1 MYSGKILRH
10 DFNIM
15 YDLIIIG
22 AGTAGISAYNEAVEY
37 TQNILII
44 NDGPWDTTCARVGC
58 MPSKLLIS
66 SANRMHDIQ
75 TAEDLA
81 LQHNAVIDPSDVMQR
96 VHVFRERFILATLK
110 GVDQWDS
117 SHKISGKAKFIDSQ
131 TIEVNGQY
139 YRAKSFIVAVGSR
152 PNIDETLKKKLTDKY
167 ITSNEIF
174 EFSQL
179 PKSLA
184 VIGSGIIA
192 IELAQAMQR
201 LGVRTTM
208 FARSQ
213 KVGALTSPI
222 LQKLAQEQLSKELNI
237 KFKIL
242 PDKVEIQDDKV
253 KINFTE
259 NDQTKNIEVEYVLA
273 ATGRQSNIDRLGLD
287 QLNSIFKDIKNLPID
302 KKTKQLA
309 NLPIFI
315 VGDAAPDA
323 PIQHEAAHAGKQV
336 VHNCVN
342 YPNVKPITALT
353 PLAIVF
359 CHPEMAIVGKSFKQL
374 EDQQVNFIRG
384 FVSYEN
390 QGRAL
395 VLAENTGGVEVY
407 IDKNSGKLL
416 GAELFC
422 SQAEHLA
429 HLLAWMIDADQDIHQ
444 ILKKPFYH
452 PTLEEGLRTAF
463 KHARRQ
469 FDALQEKS

>member
-1 MYSGKILRH
+1 
-10 DFNIM
+10 M

-22 AGTAGISAYNEAVEY
+22 AGTAGISAYNEAIKY

-75 TAEDLA
+75 SAEKLA
-81 LQHNAVIDPSDVMQR
+81 LKHNAVIDTSDVMQR
-96 VHVFRERFILATLK
+96 VHVLRERFIRATLK

-139 YRAKSFIVAVGSR
+139 YRAKSFIIAVGSR

-237 KFKIL
+237 KFKTL
-242 PDKVEIQDDKV
+242 PNKFEIQADKI

-259 NDQTKNIEVEYVLA
+259 NDQTKSIEVEYVLG

-287 QLNSIFKDIKNLPID
+287 QLNSTFKDIKNLPID
-302 KKTKQLA
+302 KETKQLT

-323 PIQHEAAHAGKQV
+323 PIQHEAAHTGKQV
-336 VHNCVN
+336 VHNCLN
-342 YPNVKPITALT
+342 YPDVKPIFALT

-374 EDQQVNFIRG
+374 EDQQVEFIRG
-384 FVSYEN
+384 FISYEN

-395 VLAENTGGVEVY
+395 VLGENSGGIEVY
-407 IDKNSGKLL
+407 IDKKSGKLL
-416 GAELFC
+416 GAELLC

-429 HLLAWMIDADQDIHQ
+429 HLLAWTIDADQDIHQ
-444 ILKKPFYH
+444 ILAKPFYH

-469 FDALQEKS
+469 FNALP

>member
-287 QLNSIFKDIKNLPID
+287 QLNSTFKDIKNLPID
-302 KKTKQLA
+302 KETKQLA

-315 VGDAAPDA
+315 VGDAALDT
-323 PIQHEAAHAGKQV
+323 PIQHEAAHAGKQAV
-336 VHNCVN
+336 YNCLN
-342 YPNVKPITALT
+342 YPDVKPIPALT
-353 PLAIVF
+353 ALAIVF
-359 CHPEMAIVGKSFKQL
+359 CHPEMAIVGKNFKQL
-374 EDQQVNFIRG
+374 EDQHVEFIRG

-395 VLAENTGGVEVY
+395 VLGENSGGIEVY
-407 IDKNSGKLL
+407 FDKNSGKLL

-429 HLLAWMIDADQDIHQ
+429 HLLAWMIDANQDIHQ
-444 ILKKPFYH
+444 ILAKPFYH

-469 FDALQEKS
+469 FDALP

>member
-1 MYSGKILRH
+1 
-10 DFNIM
+10 M

-22 AGTAGISAYNEAVEY
+22 AGTAGISAYNEAIKY

-44 NDGPWDTTCARVGC
+44 NDGSWDTTCARVGC

-75 TAEDLA
+75 TAEELA
-81 LQHNAVIDPSDVMQR
+81 LKHNAVIDTSDVMQR
-96 VHVFRERFILATLK
+96 VHVLRERFIRATLK

-117 SHKISGKAKFIDSQ
+117 SHKISGKAKFIDPQ
-131 TIEVNGQY
+131 TIEVNGQS

-152 PNIDETLKKKLTDKY
+152 PNIDETLKQQLKEKY

-201 LGVRTTM
+201 LGVQTTM

-237 KFKIL
+237 KFKTL
-242 PDKVEIQDDKV
+242 PDEIEIQADKII

-259 NDQTKNIEVEYVLA
+259 NDQTKSIEVEYVLG

-287 QLNSIFKDIKNLPID
+287 QLNSTFKDIKNLPID
-302 KKTKQLA
+302 KETKQLA

-323 PIQHEAAHAGKQV
+323 PIQHEAALTGKQV
-336 VHNCVN
+336 VHNCLN
-342 YPNVKPITALT
+342 YPEVKPISALI

-359 CHPEMAIVGKSFKQL
+359 CHPEMAIVGKSFKHL
-374 EDQQVNFIRG
+374 EDQQIEFIRG

-395 VLAENTGGVEVY
+395 VLAEDSGGIEVY
-407 IDKNSGKLL
+407 IAKKSGKLL

-429 HLLAWMIDADQDIHQ
+429 HLLAWMIDADQDIYQ

-469 FDALQEKS
+469 FDSLS

>member
-1 MYSGKILRH
+1 MH
-10 DFNIM
+10 
-15 YDLIIIG
+15 DLIIIG
-22 AGTAGISAYNEAVEY
+22 AGTAGISAYNKAIKH

-75 TAEDLA
+75 SANNLA
-81 LQHNAVIDPSDVMQR
+81 LQYDAVVDTSGVMQR
-96 VHVFRERFILATLK
+96 VHILRERFIRATLK
-110 GVDQWDS
+110 GVDQWET
-117 SHKISGKAKFIDSQ
+117 SHKVSGHAKFIDAH
-131 TIEVNGQY
+131 TVEVNGQSY
-139 YRAKSFIVAVGSR
+139 QAKSFIVAVGSR
-152 PNIDETLKKKLTDKY
+152 PNIDETLKQKLKDKF

-201 LGVRTTM
+201 LGVQTTM

-237 KFKIL
+237 KFKTL
-242 PDKVEIQDDKV
+242 PDEVEIQADKV

-259 NDQTKNIEVEYVLA
+259 NDQTKSIDVEYVLG

-287 QLNSIFKDIKNLPID
+287 QLDPTFKDIKNLPID
-302 KKTKQLA
+302 KETKQLA
-309 NLPIFI
+309 DLPIFI

-323 PIQHEAAHAGKQV
+323 PIQHEAAHTGKQV
-336 VHNCVN
+336 VHNCLN
-342 YPNVKPITALT
+342 YPEVKPISALI

-359 CHPEMAIVGKSFKQL
+359 CHPEMAIVGKSFKHL
-374 EDQQVNFIRG
+374 EDQQIEFIRG

-395 VLAENTGGVEVY
+395 VLAENSGGIEVY
-407 IDKNSGKLL
+407 IAKKSGKLL

-429 HLLAWMIDADQDIHQ
+429 HLLAWMIDADQDIYQ

-469 FDALQEKS
+469 FDSLS

>member
-1 MYSGKILRH
+1 
-10 DFNIM
+10 M

-22 AGTAGISAYNEAVEY
+22 AGTAGISAYNEAIKY

-44 NDGPWDTTCARVGC
+44 NDGSWDTTCARVGC

-75 TAEDLA
+75 TAEELA
-81 LQHNAVIDPSDVMQR
+81 LKHNAVIDTSDVMQR
-96 VHVFRERFILATLK
+96 VHVLRERFIRATLK

-117 SHKISGKAKFIDSQ
+117 SHKISGKAKFIDPQ
-131 TIEVNGQY
+131 TIEVNGQS

-152 PNIDETLKKKLTDKY
+152 PNIDETLKQQLKEKY

-201 LGVRTTM
+201 LGVQTTM

-237 KFKIL
+237 KFKTL
-242 PDKVEIQDDKV
+242 PDEIEIQADKII

-259 NDQTKNIEVEYVLA
+259 NDQTKSIDVEYVLG

-287 QLNSIFKDIKNLPID
+287 QLDPTFKDIKNLPID
-302 KKTKQLA
+302 KETKQLA
-309 NLPIFI
+309 DLPIFI

-323 PIQHEAAHAGKQV
+323 PIQHEAAHTGKQV
-336 VHNCVN
+336 VHNCLN
-342 YPNVKPITALT
+342 YPNVKPIPALT

-359 CHPEMAIVGKSFKQL
+359 SHPEMAIVGKSFKHL
-374 EDQQVNFIRG
+374 EDQQIEFIRG

-395 VLAENTGGVEVY
+395 VLAENSGGIEVY
-407 IDKNSGKLL
+407 IAKKSGKLL

-469 FDALQEKS
+469 FDALQEQS

>member
-1 MYSGKILRH
+1 
-10 DFNIM
+10 M
-15 YDLIIIG
+15 YDIIIIG
-22 AGTAGISAYNEAVEY
+22 AGTAGISAYNEAIKY

-75 TAEDLA
+75 TAEELA
-81 LQHNAVIDPSDVMQR
+81 LKHNAVIDTSDVMQR
-96 VHVFRERFILATLK
+96 VHVLKERFIRATLK
-110 GVDQWDS
+110 GVDQWNS
-117 SHKISGKAKFIDSQ
+117 SHKISGKAKFIDPQ
-131 TIEVNGQY
+131 TIEVNGQS

-152 PNIDETLKKKLTDKY
+152 PNIDETLKQQLKEKY

-201 LGVRTTM
+201 LGVQTTM

-213 KVGALTSPI
+213 KVGTLTSPI

-237 KFKIL
+237 KFKTL
-242 PDKVEIQDDKV
+242 PDEIEIQADKII

-259 NDQTKNIEVEYVLA
+259 NDQTKSIEVEYVLG

-287 QLNSIFKDIKNLPID
+287 KLNSTFKDIKNLPID
-302 KKTKQLA
+302 KETKQLA

-323 PIQHEAAHAGKQV
+323 PIQHEAAHTGKQV
-336 VHNCVN
+336 VHNCLN
-342 YPNVKPITALT
+342 YPEVKPISALI

-359 CHPEMAIVGKSFKQL
+359 CHLEMAIVGKSFKQL
-374 EDQQVNFIRG
+374 EDQQIEFIRG

-395 VLAENTGGVEVY
+395 VLGENSGGIEVY
-407 IDKNSGKLL
+407 FDKNSGKLL

-469 FDALQEKS
+469 FDALP

>member
-1 MYSGKILRH
+1 MRLGNHS
-10 DFNIM
+10 M

-22 AGTAGISAYNEAVEY
+22 AGTAGISAYNEAIKY

-75 TAEDLA
+75 SAKDLA
-81 LQHNAVIDPSDVMQR
+81 LQHDATVGTSGVMQR
-96 VHVFRERFILATLK
+96 LHRLREHFIHTTLK
-110 GVDQWDS
+110 GVDQWEA
-117 SHKISGKAKFIDSQ
+117 SHKIPGQAKFIDAQ
-131 TIEVNGQY
+131 TIEVNGHSYQ
-139 YRAKSFIVAVGSR
+139 AKSFIIAVGSR
-152 PNIDETLKKKLTDKY
+152 PNIDETLKQKLKDKY

-174 EFSQL
+174 ELSQL

-201 LGVRTTM
+201 LGVKTTM

-213 KVGALTSPI
+213 KVGALSSPV

-259 NDQTKNIEVEYVLA
+259 NDQTKNIEVEYVLG
-273 ATGRQSNIDRLGLD
+273 ATGRQSNIDRLGFD
-287 QLNSIFKDIKNLPID
+287 QLDSIFKDIKDLPID

-309 NLPIFI
+309 DLPIFI

-323 PIQHEAAHAGKQV
+323 PIQHEAAHAGKQAV
-336 VHNCVN
+336 YNCLN
-342 YPNVKPITALT
+342 YPDVKPIPTLT

-359 CHPEMAIVGKSFKQL
+359 CHPGMAIVGKSFKQL
-374 EDQQVNFIRG
+374 EDQHVEFIRG

-395 VLAENTGGVEVY
+395 VLAENLGGVEVY
-407 IDKNSGKLL
+407 IDKKSGKLL

-429 HLLAWMIDADQDIHQ
+429 HLLAWMIDANQDIHQ
-444 ILKKPFYH
+444 ILAKPFYH

-469 FDALQEKS
+469 FDALP

>member
-1 MYSGKILRH
+1 
-10 DFNIM
+10 M

-22 AGTAGISAYNEAVEY
+22 AGTAGISAYNEAIKY

-44 NDGPWDTTCARVGC
+44 NDGSWDTTCARVGC

-75 TAEDLA
+75 TAEELA
-81 LQHNAVIDPSDVMQR
+81 LKHNAVIDTSDVMQR
-96 VHVFRERFILATLK
+96 VHVLRERFIRATLK

-117 SHKISGKAKFIDSQ
+117 SHKISGKAKFIDPQ
-131 TIEVNGQY
+131 TIEVNGQS

-152 PNIDETLKKKLTDKY
+152 PNIDETLKQQLKEKY

-201 LGVRTTM
+201 LGVQTTM

-237 KFKIL
+237 KFKTL
-242 PDKVEIQDDKV
+242 PDEIEIQADEII

-259 NDQTKNIEVEYVLA
+259 NDQTKSIEVEYVLG

-287 QLNSIFKDIKNLPID
+287 QLNSTFKDIKNLPID
-302 KKTKQLA
+302 KETKQLA

-323 PIQHEAAHAGKQV
+323 PIQHEAAHAGKQAV
-336 VHNCVN
+336 YNCLN
-342 YPNVKPITALT
+342 YPDVKPIPALI

-359 CHPEMAIVGKSFKQL
+359 CHPEMAIVGKSFKHL
-374 EDQQVNFIRG
+374 EDQQIEFIRG

-395 VLAENTGGVEVY
+395 VLAENSGGIEVY
-407 IDKNSGKLL
+407 IAKKSGKLL

-429 HLLAWMIDADQDIHQ
+429 HLLAWMIDADQDIYQ

-469 FDALQEKS
+469 FDSLS

>member
-1 MYSGKILRH
+1 
-10 DFNIM
+10 M

-22 AGTAGISAYNEAVEY
+22 AGTAGISAYNEAIKY

-44 NDGPWDTTCARVGC
+44 NDGSWDTTCARVGC

-75 TAEDLA
+75 TAEELA
-81 LQHNAVIDPSDVMQR
+81 LKHNAVIDTSDVMQR
-96 VHVFRERFILATLK
+96 VHVLRERFIRATLK

-117 SHKISGKAKFIDSQ
+117 SHKISGKAKFIDPQ
-131 TIEVNGQY
+131 TIEVNGQS

-152 PNIDETLKKKLTDKY
+152 PNIDETLKQQLKEKY

-179 PKSLA
+179 PESLA

-201 LGVRTTM
+201 LGVQTTM

-237 KFKIL
+237 KFKTL
-242 PDKVEIQDDKV
+242 PDEIEIQADKII

-259 NDQTKNIEVEYVLA
+259 NDQTKSIEVEYVLG

-287 QLNSIFKDIKNLPID
+287 QLNSTFKDIKNLPID

-323 PIQHEAAHAGKQV
+323 PIQHEAALTGKQV
-336 VHNCVN
+336 IHNCLN
-342 YPNVKPITALT
+342 YPEVKPISALI

-359 CHPEMAIVGKSFKQL
+359 CHPEMAIVGKSFKHL
-374 EDQQVNFIRG
+374 EDQQIEFIRG

-395 VLAENTGGVEVY
+395 VLAENSGGIEVY
-407 IDKNSGKLL
+407 IAKKSGKLL

-429 HLLAWMIDADQDIHQ
+429 HLLAWMIDADQDIYQ

-469 FDALQEKS
+469 FDSLS

>member
-1 MYSGKILRH
+1 MRLGKH
-10 DFNIM
+10 SM

-22 AGTAGISAYNEAVEY
+22 AGTAGISAYNEAIKY
-37 TQNILII
+37 TRNILII
-44 NDGPWDTTCARVGC
+44 NDGSWDTTCARVGC

-66 SANRMHDIQ
+66 SSNRMHDIQ
-75 TAEDLA
+75 TAEELA
-81 LQHNAVIDPSDVMQR
+81 LKHNAVIDTSDVMQR
-96 VHVFRERFILATLK
+96 VHVLRERFILATLK

-131 TIEVNGQY
+131 TVEVNEQS

-152 PNIDETLKKKLTDKY
+152 PNIDEALKQKLKEKY

-201 LGVRTTM
+201 LGVQTTI

-222 LQKLAQEQLSKELNI
+222 LQKLAQEQFSKELNI
-237 KFKIL
+237 KFKTL
-242 PDKVEIQDDKV
+242 PNEIEIQADKI

-259 NDQTKNIEVEYVLA
+259 NDQTKSIEVEYVLG
-273 ATGRQSNIDRLGLD
+273 ATGRQSNIDHLGLD
-287 QLNSIFKDIKNLPID
+287 QLNSTFKDIKNLPID
-302 KKTKQLA
+302 KETKQLA

-323 PIQHEAAHAGKQV
+323 PIQHEAAHAGKQAV
-336 VHNCVN
+336 YNCLN
-342 YPNVKPITALT
+342 YPDVKPIPALT

-374 EDQQVNFIRG
+374 EDQHVEFIGG

-395 VLAENTGGVEVY
+395 VLAENSGGIEVY
-407 IDKNSGKLL
+407 IDKKSGKLL

-429 HLLAWMIDADQDIHQ
+429 HLLAWMIDADQDVHQ

-469 FDALQEKS
+469 FDALL

>member
-1 MYSGKILRH
+1 
-10 DFNIM
+10 M

-22 AGTAGISAYNEAVEY
+22 AGTAGISAYNEAIKY

-44 NDGPWDTTCARVGC
+44 NDGSWDTTCARVGC

-75 TAEDLA
+75 TAEELT
-81 LQHNAVIDPSDVMQR
+81 LKHNAVIDTSDVMQR
-96 VHVFRERFILATLK
+96 VHVLRERFIRATLK

-117 SHKISGKAKFIDSQ
+117 SHKISGKAKFIDPQ
-131 TIEVNGQY
+131 TIEVNGQS

-152 PNIDETLKKKLTDKY
+152 PNIDETLKQQLKEKY

-201 LGVRTTM
+201 LGVQTTM

-237 KFKIL
+237 KFKTL
-242 PDKVEIQDDKV
+242 PDEIEIQTDKII

-259 NDQTKNIEVEYVLA
+259 NDQTKSIEVEYVLG

-287 QLNSIFKDIKNLPID
+287 QLNSTFKDIKNLPID
-302 KKTKQLA
+302 KETKRLA

-323 PIQHEAAHAGKQV
+323 PIQHEAAHTGKQV
-336 VHNCVN
+336 VHNCLN
-342 YPNVKPITALT
+342 YPEVKPISALI

-359 CHPEMAIVGKSFKQL
+359 CHPEMAIVGKSFKHL
-374 EDQQVNFIRG
+374 EDQQIEFIRG

-395 VLAENTGGVEVY
+395 VLAENSGGIEVY
-407 IDKNSGKLL
+407 IAKKSGKLL

-429 HLLAWMIDADQDIHQ
+429 HLLAWMIDADQDIYQ

-469 FDALQEKS
+469 LDALL

>member
-1 MYSGKILRH
+1 
-10 DFNIM
+10 M

-22 AGTAGISAYNEAVEY
+22 AGTAGISAYNEAIKY

-75 TAEDLA
+75 SAEKLA
-81 LQHNAVIDPSDVMQR
+81 LKHNAVIDTSDVMQR
-96 VHVFRERFILATLK
+96 VHVFRERFIRATLK
-110 GVDQWDS
+110 GVDQWES
-117 SHKISGKAKFIDSQ
+117 SHKISGKAKFVDPQ
-131 TIEVNGQY
+131 TIEVNGQSY
-139 YRAKSFIVAVGSR
+139 KGKSFIVAVGSR

-174 EFSQL
+174 EFPQL
-179 PKSLA
+179 PESLA
-184 VIGSGIIA
+184 IIGSGIIA

-201 LGVRTTM
+201 LGVQTTM

-237 KFKIL
+237 KFKTL
-242 PDKVEIQDDKV
+242 PNKFEIQADKI

-259 NDQTKNIEVEYVLA
+259 NDQTKSIEVEYVLG
-273 ATGRQSNIDRLGLD
+273 ATGRQSNIDHLGLD
-287 QLNSIFKDIKNLPID
+287 QLNSTFKDIKNLPID
-302 KKTKQLA
+302 KETKQLA

-323 PIQHEAAHAGKQV
+323 PIQHEAAHTGKQV
-336 VHNCVN
+336 VHNCLN
-342 YPNVKPITALT
+342 YPDVKPIFALT

-374 EDQQVNFIRG
+374 EDQQVEFIRG
-384 FVSYEN
+384 FISYEN

-395 VLAENTGGVEVY
+395 VLGENSGGIEVY
-407 IDKNSGKLL
+407 IDKKSGKLL
-416 GAELFC
+416 GAELLC

-429 HLLAWMIDADQDIHQ
+429 HLLAWTIDADQDIHQ
-444 ILKKPFYH
+444 ILAKPFYH

-469 FDALQEKS
+469 FDSLS

>member
-1 MYSGKILRH
+1 
-10 DFNIM
+10 M

-44 NDGPWDTTCARVGC
+44 NAGPWDTTCARVGC

-201 LGVRTTM
+201 LGVKTTM

-213 KVGALTSPI
+213 KVGALSSPV

-287 QLNSIFKDIKNLPID
+287 QLNSIFKDIKDLPID

-309 NLPIFI
+309 DLPIFI

-323 PIQHEAAHAGKQV
+323 PIQHEAAHAGKQAV
-336 VHNCVN
+336 YNCLN
-342 YPNVKPITALT
+342 YPDVKPIPALT
-353 PLAIVF
+353 ALAIVF
-359 CHPEMAIVGKSFKQL
+359 CHPEMAIVGKNFKQL
-374 EDQQVNFIRG
+374 EDQHVEFIRG

-395 VLAENTGGVEVY
+395 VLAENLGGVEVY
-407 IDKNSGKLL
+407 IDKKSGKLL

-429 HLLAWMIDADQDIHQ
+429 HLLAWMIDANQDIHQ
-444 ILKKPFYH
+444 ILAKPFYH

-469 FDALQEKS
+469 FDALP

>member
-1 MYSGKILRH
+1 
-10 DFNIM
+10 M

-22 AGTAGISAYNEAVEY
+22 AGTAGISAYNEAIKY

-44 NDGPWDTTCARVGC
+44 NDGSWDTTCARVGC

-75 TAEDLA
+75 TAEELA
-81 LQHNAVIDPSDVMQR
+81 LKHNAVIDTSDVMQR
-96 VHVFRERFILATLK
+96 VHVLRERFIRATLK

-117 SHKISGKAKFIDSQ
+117 SHKISGKAKFIDPQ
-131 TIEVNGQY
+131 TIEVNGQS

-152 PNIDETLKKKLTDKY
+152 PNIDETLKQQLKEKY

-201 LGVRTTM
+201 LGVQTTM

-237 KFKIL
+237 KFKTL
-242 PDKVEIQDDKV
+242 PDEIEIQADEII

-259 NDQTKNIEVEYVLA
+259 NDQTKSIEVEYVLG

-287 QLNSIFKDIKNLPID
+287 QLNSTFKDIKNLPID
-302 KKTKQLA
+302 KETKRLA

-323 PIQHEAAHAGKQV
+323 PIQHEAALTGKQV
-336 VHNCVN
+336 VHNCLN
-342 YPNVKPITALT
+342 YPEVKPISALI

-359 CHPEMAIVGKSFKQL
+359 CHPEMAIVGKSFKHL
-374 EDQQVNFIRG
+374 EDQQIEFIRG

-395 VLAENTGGVEVY
+395 VLAENSGGIEVY
-407 IDKNSGKLL
+407 IAKKSGKLL

-429 HLLAWMIDADQDIHQ
+429 HLLAWMIDADQDIYQ

-469 FDALQEKS
+469 FDSLS

>member
-1 MYSGKILRH
+1 
-10 DFNIM
+10 M

-22 AGTAGISAYNEAVEY
+22 AGTAGISAYNEAIKY

-75 TAEDLA
+75 SAEKLA
-81 LQHNAVIDPSDVMQR
+81 LKHNAVIDTSDVMQR
-96 VHVFRERFILATLK
+96 VHVLRERFIRATLK
-110 GVDQWDS
+110 DVDQWES
-117 SHKISGKAKFIDSQ
+117 SHKISGKAKFVDPQ
-131 TIEVNGQY
+131 TIEVNGQSY
-139 YRAKSFIVAVGSR
+139 KGKSFIVAVGSR

-174 EFSQL
+174 EFPQL
-179 PKSLA
+179 PESLA
-184 VIGSGIIA
+184 IIGSGIIA

-201 LGVRTTM
+201 LGVQTTM

-237 KFKIL
+237 KFKTL
-242 PDKVEIQDDKV
+242 PNKFEIQADKI

-259 NDQTKNIEVEYVLA
+259 NDQTKSIEVEYVLG
-273 ATGRQSNIDRLGLD
+273 ATGRQSNIDHLGLD
-287 QLNSIFKDIKNLPID
+287 QLNSTFKDIKNLPID
-302 KKTKQLA
+302 KETKQLA

-323 PIQHEAAHAGKQV
+323 PIQHEAAHTGKQV
-336 VHNCVN
+336 VHNCLN
-342 YPNVKPITALT
+342 YPDVKPIFALT

-374 EDQQVNFIRG
+374 EDQQVEFIRG
-384 FVSYEN
+384 FISYEN

-395 VLAENTGGVEVY
+395 VLGENSGGIEVY
-407 IDKNSGKLL
+407 IDKKSGKLL
-416 GAELFC
+416 GAELLC

-429 HLLAWMIDADQDIHQ
+429 HLLAWTIDADQDINQ
-444 ILKKPFYH
+444 ILAKPFYH

-469 FDALQEKS
+469 FDSLS

>member
-1 MYSGKILRH
+1 
-10 DFNIM
+10 M

-22 AGTAGISAYNEAVEY
+22 AGTAGISAYNEAIKY

-44 NDGPWDTTCARVGC
+44 NDGSWDTTCARVGC

-75 TAEDLA
+75 TAEELA
-81 LQHNAVIDPSDVMQR
+81 LKHNAVIDTSDVMQR
-96 VHVFRERFILATLK
+96 VHVLRERFIRATLK

-117 SHKISGKAKFIDSQ
+117 SHKISGKAKFIDPQ
-131 TIEVNGQY
+131 TIEVNGQS

-152 PNIDETLKKKLTDKY
+152 PNIDETLKQQLKEKY

-201 LGVRTTM
+201 LGVQTTM

-237 KFKIL
+237 KFKTL
-242 PDKVEIQDDKV
+242 PDEIEIQADKII

-259 NDQTKNIEVEYVLA
+259 NDQTKSIEVEYVLG

-287 QLNSIFKDIKNLPID
+287 QLNSTFKDIKNLPID
-302 KKTKQLA
+302 KETKQLA

-336 VHNCVN
+336 VYNCLN
-342 YPNVKPITALT
+342 YPDVKPIPALI

-374 EDQQVNFIRG
+374 EDQHIEFIRG

-395 VLAENTGGVEVY
+395 VLAENSGGIEVY
-407 IDKNSGKLL
+407 IAKKSGKLL

-429 HLLAWMIDADQDIHQ
+429 HLLAWMIDADQDIYQ

-469 FDALQEKS
+469 LDALL

>member
-1 MYSGKILRH
+1 
-10 DFNIM
+10 M

-22 AGTAGISAYNEAVEY
+22 AGTAGISAYNEAIKY

-44 NDGPWDTTCARVGC
+44 NDGSWDTTCARVGC

-75 TAEDLA
+75 TAEELA
-81 LQHNAVIDPSDVMQR
+81 LKHNAVIDPSDVMQR
-96 VHVFRERFILATLK
+96 VHVFRERFIRATLT

-117 SHKISGKAKFIDSQ
+117 SHKISGKAKFIDPQ
-131 TIEVNGQY
+131 TIEVNGQS

-152 PNIDETLKKKLTDKY
+152 PNVDKALKQQLKEKY

-179 PKSLA
+179 PESLA

-201 LGVRTTM
+201 LGVDTTL

-213 KVGALTSPI
+213 KVGALTSPV

-242 PDKVEIQDDKV
+242 PDQVKKQADHIQ
-253 KINFTE
+253 INFTE
-259 NDQTKNIEVEYVLA
+259 NDQAQTIQVEYILG
-273 ATGRQSNIDRLGLD
+273 ATGRQTNLDRLGLN
-287 QLNSIFKDIKNLPID
+287 QLEPSFADIKKLPINE
-302 KKTKQLA
+302 KTKQLA
-309 NLPIFI
+309 DMPIFI

-323 PIQHEAAHAGKQV
+323 PIQHEAAHAGKEV
-336 VHNCVN
+336 VHNCLN
-342 YPNVKPITALT
+342 YPEIKPIPALT

-359 CHPEMAIVGKSFKQL
+359 SHPEMAIIGQSFKQL
-374 EDQQVNFIRG
+374 EEQSIEFIRG
-384 FVSYEN
+384 FASYEN

-395 VLAENTGGVEVY
+395 VLAENKGGIEVY
-407 IDKNSGKLL
+407 IDKKSGKLL

-422 SQAEHLA
+422 SQAEHLG
-429 HLLAWMIDADQDIHQ
+429 HLLAWTIDADQDIHQ
-444 ILKKPFYH
+444 ILAKPFYH
-452 PTLEEGLRTAF
+452 PTLEEGLRSAL

-469 FDALQEKS
+469 FDAL

>member
-1 MYSGKILRH
+1 
-10 DFNIM
+10 M

-22 AGTAGISAYNEAVEY
+22 AGTAGISAYNEAIKY

-44 NDGPWDTTCARVGC
+44 NDGSWDTTCARVGC

-75 TAEDLA
+75 TAEELA
-81 LQHNAVIDPSDVMQR
+81 LKHNAVIDTSDVMQR
-96 VHVFRERFILATLK
+96 VHVLRERFIRATLK

-117 SHKISGKAKFIDSQ
+117 SHKISGKAKFIDPQ
-131 TIEVNGQY
+131 TIEVNGQS

-152 PNIDETLKKKLTDKY
+152 PNIDETLKQQLKEKY

-201 LGVRTTM
+201 LGVQTTM

-237 KFKIL
+237 KFKTL
-242 PDKVEIQDDKV
+242 PDEIEIQADKII

-259 NDQTKNIEVEYVLA
+259 NDQTKSIEVEYVLG

-287 QLNSIFKDIKNLPID
+287 QLNSTFKDIKNLPID
-302 KKTKQLA
+302 KETKQLA

-323 PIQHEAAHAGKQV
+323 PIQHEAALTGKQV
-336 VHNCVN
+336 VHNCLN
-342 YPNVKPITALT
+342 YPEVKTYFCLNPIGD
-353 PLAIVF
+353 
-359 CHPEMAIVGKSFKQL
+359 C
-374 EDQQVNFIRG
+374 
-384 FVSYEN
+384 
-390 QGRAL
+390 
-395 VLAENTGGVEVY
+395 
-407 IDKNSGKLL
+407 
-416 GAELFC
+416 
-422 SQAEHLA
+422 
-429 HLLAWMIDADQDIHQ
+429 
-444 ILKKPFYH
+444 IL
-452 PTLEEGLRTAF
+452 
-463 KHARRQ
+463 
-469 FDALQEKS
+469 SS

>member
-1 MYSGKILRH
+1 
-10 DFNIM
+10 M

-22 AGTAGISAYNEAVEY
+22 AGTAGISAYNEAIKY

-75 TAEDLA
+75 TAEELG
-81 LQHNAVIDPSDVMQR
+81 LKHNAVIDPSDVMQR
-96 VHVFRERFILATLK
+96 VHVLRERFIRATLK

-117 SHKISGKAKFIDSQ
+117 SHKISGKAKFINPR
-131 TIEVNGQY
+131 TIEVNGQS

-152 PNIDETLKKKLTDKY
+152 PNIDETLKQKLKDKY

-201 LGVRTTM
+201 LGVKTTM

-213 KVGALTSPI
+213 KVGALSSPV

-259 NDQTKNIEVEYVLA
+259 NDQTKNIEVEYVLG
-273 ATGRQSNIDRLGLD
+273 ATGRQSNIDRLGLN
-287 QLNSIFKDIKNLPID
+287 QLDSIFKDIKDLPID

-309 NLPIFI
+309 DLPIFI

-323 PIQHEAAHAGKQV
+323 PIQHEAAHAGKQAV
-336 VHNCVN
+336 YNCLN
-342 YPNVKPITALT
+342 YPDVKPIPALT

-359 CHPEMAIVGKSFKQL
+359 CHPGMAIVGKSFKQL
-374 EDQQVNFIRG
+374 EDQHVEFIRG

-395 VLAENTGGVEVY
+395 VLAENLGGVEVY
-407 IDKNSGKLL
+407 IAKKSGKLL

-429 HLLAWMIDADQDIHQ
+429 HLLAWMIDADQDIYQ

-469 FDALQEKS
+469 LDALL

>member
-1 MYSGKILRH
+1 
-10 DFNIM
+10 M

-22 AGTAGISAYNEAVEY
+22 AGTAGISAYNEAIKY

-44 NDGPWDTTCARVGC
+44 NDGSWDTTCARVGC

-75 TAEDLA
+75 TAEELA
-81 LQHNAVIDPSDVMQR
+81 LKHNAVIDTSDVMQR
-96 VHVFRERFILATLK
+96 VHVLRERFIRATLK

-117 SHKISGKAKFIDSQ
+117 SHKISGKAKFIDPQ
-131 TIEVNGQY
+131 TIEVNGQS

-152 PNIDETLKKKLTDKY
+152 PNIDETLKQQLKEKY

-201 LGVRTTM
+201 LGVQTTM

-237 KFKIL
+237 KFKTL
-242 PDKVEIQDDKV
+242 PDEIEIQADKII

-259 NDQTKNIEVEYVLA
+259 NDQTKSIEVEYVLG

-287 QLNSIFKDIKNLPID
+287 QLNSTFKDIKNLPID
-302 KKTKQLA
+302 KETKRLA

-323 PIQHEAAHAGKQV
+323 PIQHEAALTGKQV
-336 VHNCVN
+336 VHNCLN
-342 YPNVKPITALT
+342 YPEVKPISALI

-359 CHPEMAIVGKSFKQL
+359 CHPEMAIVGKSFKHL
-374 EDQQVNFIRG
+374 ENQQIEFIRG

-395 VLAENTGGVEVY
+395 VLAENSGGIEVY
-407 IDKNSGKLL
+407 IAKKSGKLL

-444 ILKKPFYH
+444 ILAKPFYH

-469 FDALQEKS
+469 FDSLS

>member
-1 MYSGKILRH
+1 
-10 DFNIM
+10 M

-22 AGTAGISAYNEAVEY
+22 AGTAGISAYNEAIKY

-44 NDGPWDTTCARVGC
+44 NDGSWDTTCARVGC

-75 TAEDLA
+75 TAEELA
-81 LQHNAVIDPSDVMQR
+81 LKHNAVIDTSDVMQR
-96 VHVFRERFILATLK
+96 VHVLRERFIRATLK

-117 SHKISGKAKFIDSQ
+117 SHKISGKAKFIDPQ
-131 TIEVNGQY
+131 TIEVNGQS

-152 PNIDETLKKKLTDKY
+152 PNIDETLKQQLKEKY

-201 LGVRTTM
+201 LGVQTTM

-237 KFKIL
+237 KFKTL
-242 PDKVEIQDDKV
+242 PDEIEIQADKII

-259 NDQTKNIEVEYVLA
+259 NDQTKSIEVEYVLG

-287 QLNSIFKDIKNLPID
+287 QLNSTFKDIKNLPID
-302 KKTKQLA
+302 KETKRLA

-323 PIQHEAAHAGKQV
+323 PIQHEAALTGKQV
-336 VHNCVN
+336 VHNCLN
-342 YPNVKPITALT
+342 YPEVKPISALI

-359 CHPEMAIVGKSFKQL
+359 CHPEMAIVGKSFKHL
-374 EDQQVNFIRG
+374 EDQQIEFIRG

-395 VLAENTGGVEVY
+395 VLAENSGGIEVY
-407 IDKNSGKLL
+407 IAKKSGKLL

-429 HLLAWMIDADQDIHQ
+429 HLLAWMIDADQDIYQ

-469 FDALQEKS
+469 LDALL

>member
-1 MYSGKILRH
+1 
-10 DFNIM
+10 M

-22 AGTAGISAYNEAVEY
+22 AGTAGISAYNEAIKY

-44 NDGPWDTTCARVGC
+44 NDGSWDTTCARVGC

-75 TAEDLA
+75 TAEELA
-81 LQHNAVIDPSDVMQR
+81 LKHNAVIDTSDVMQR
-96 VHVFRERFILATLK
+96 VQVLRERFIRATLK

-117 SHKISGKAKFIDSQ
+117 SHKISGKAKFIDPQ
-131 TIEVNGQY
+131 TIEVNGQS

-152 PNIDETLKKKLTDKY
+152 PNIDETLKQQLKEKY

-201 LGVRTTM
+201 LGVQTTM

-237 KFKIL
+237 KFKTL
-242 PDKVEIQDDKV
+242 PDEIEIQADKII

-259 NDQTKNIEVEYVLA
+259 NDQTKSIEVEYVLG

-287 QLNSIFKDIKNLPID
+287 QLNSTFKDIKNLPID
-302 KKTKQLA
+302 KETKQLA

-323 PIQHEAAHAGKQV
+323 PIQHEAALTGKQV
-336 VHNCVN
+336 VHNCLN
-342 YPNVKPITALT
+342 YPEVKPISALI

-374 EDQQVNFIRG
+374 EDQHIEFIRG

-395 VLAENTGGVEVY
+395 VLAENSGGIEVY
-407 IDKNSGKLL
+407 IAKKSGKLL

-429 HLLAWMIDADQDIHQ
+429 HLLAWMIDADQDIYQ

-469 FDALQEKS
+469 FDSLS

>member
-1 MYSGKILRH
+1 
-10 DFNIM
+10 M

-22 AGTAGISAYNEAVEY
+22 AGTAGISAYNEAIKY

-44 NDGPWDTTCARVGC
+44 NDGSWDTTCARVGC

-66 SANRMHDIQ
+66 SANCMHDIQ
-75 TAEDLA
+75 TAEELA
-81 LQHNAVIDPSDVMQR
+81 LKHNAVIDTSDVMQR
-96 VHVFRERFILATLK
+96 VHVLRERFIRATLK

-117 SHKISGKAKFIDSQ
+117 SHKISGKAKFIDPQ
-131 TIEVNGQY
+131 TIEVNGQS

-152 PNIDETLKKKLTDKY
+152 PNIDETLKQQLKEKY

-201 LGVRTTM
+201 LGVQTTM

-237 KFKIL
+237 KFKTL
-242 PDKVEIQDDKV
+242 PDEIEIQADKII

-259 NDQTKNIEVEYVLA
+259 NDQTKSIEVEYVLG

-287 QLNSIFKDIKNLPID
+287 QLNSTFKDIKNLPID
-302 KKTKQLA
+302 KETKRLA

-323 PIQHEAAHAGKQV
+323 PIQHEAAHTGKQV
-336 VHNCVN
+336 VHNCLN
-342 YPNVKPITALT
+342 YPEVKPISALI

-374 EDQQVNFIRG
+374 EDQQIEFIRG

-395 VLAENTGGVEVY
+395 VLAENSGGIEVY
-407 IDKNSGKLL
+407 IAKKSGKLL

-429 HLLAWMIDADQDIHQ
+429 HLLAWMIDADQDIYQ

-469 FDALQEKS
+469 LDALP

>member
-1 MYSGKILRH
+1 
-10 DFNIM
+10 M

-22 AGTAGISAYNEAVEY
+22 AGTAGISAYNEAIKY

-44 NDGPWDTTCARVGC
+44 NDGSWDTTCARVGC

-75 TAEDLA
+75 TAEELA
-81 LQHNAVIDPSDVMQR
+81 LKHNAVIHTSDVMQR
-96 VHVFRERFILATLK
+96 VHVLRERFIRATLK

-117 SHKISGKAKFIDSQ
+117 SHKISGKAKFIDPQ
-131 TIEVNGQY
+131 TIEVNGQS

-152 PNIDETLKKKLTDKY
+152 PNIDETLKQQLKEKY

-201 LGVRTTM
+201 LGVQTTM

-237 KFKIL
+237 KFKTL
-242 PDKVEIQDDKV
+242 PDEIEIQADEII

-259 NDQTKNIEVEYVLA
+259 NDQTKSIEVEYVLG

-287 QLNSIFKDIKNLPID
+287 QLNSTFKDIKNLPID
-302 KKTKQLA
+302 KETKQLA

-323 PIQHEAAHAGKQV
+323 PIQHEAAHAGKQAV
-336 VHNCVN
+336 YNCLN
-342 YPNVKPITALT
+342 YPDVKPIPALI

-374 EDQQVNFIRG
+374 EDQHIEFIRG

-395 VLAENTGGVEVY
+395 VLAENSGGIEVY
-407 IDKNSGKLL
+407 IAKKSGKLL

-429 HLLAWMIDADQDIHQ
+429 HLLAWMIDADQDIYQ

-469 FDALQEKS
+469 LDALL

>member
-1 MYSGKILRH
+1 
-10 DFNIM
+10 M

-22 AGTAGISAYNEAVEY
+22 AGTAGISAYNEAIKY

-44 NDGPWDTTCARVGC
+44 NDGSWDTTCARVGC

-75 TAEDLA
+75 TAEELA
-81 LQHNAVIDPSDVMQR
+81 LKHNAVIDTSDVMQR
-96 VHVFRERFILATLK
+96 VHVLRERFIRATLK

-117 SHKISGKAKFIDSQ
+117 SHKISGKAKFIDPQ
-131 TIEVNGQY
+131 TIEVNGQS

-152 PNIDETLKKKLTDKY
+152 PNIDETLKQQLKEKY

-201 LGVRTTM
+201 LGVQTTM

-237 KFKIL
+237 KFKTL
-242 PDKVEIQDDKV
+242 PDEIEIQADEII

-259 NDQTKNIEVEYVLA
+259 NDQTKSIEVEYVLG

-287 QLNSIFKDIKNLPID
+287 QLNSTFKDIKNLPID
-302 KKTKQLA
+302 KETKQLA

-323 PIQHEAAHAGKQV
+323 PIQHEAAHAGKQAV
-336 VHNCVN
+336 YNCLN
-342 YPNVKPITALT
+342 YPDVKPIPALI

-374 EDQQVNFIRG
+374 EDQHIEFIRG

-395 VLAENTGGVEVY
+395 VLAENSGGIEVY
-407 IDKNSGKLL
+407 IAKKSGKLL

-429 HLLAWMIDADQDIHQ
+429 HLLAWMIDADQDIYQ

-469 FDALQEKS
+469 LDALL